1 MPKGD
6 VSVSSKMGD
15 TGEEGVIN
23 LKKLVTSFM
32 DGPFLLFFIN
42 VQYIWNAFF
51 KRAIQKYIFNL
62 YEVTLKWELL
72 LTLQRKF

>member
-1 MPKGD
+1 MRESRGDLPKGD

-42 VQYIWNAFF
+42 VNLECIF
-51 KRAIQKYIFNL
+51 KRAIQKYIFM
-62 YEVTLKWELL
+62 K
-72 LTLQRKF
+72 